1 VEAISVAGQQ
11 HGMVATDEHGTP
23 VRPAKLWN
31 DTETAPDVGWLIKKL
46 GGPEAWAEAVGSVPV
61 PALTITKLSWL
72 HRSEADAWARMRHVC
87 LPHDWLT
94 WKLTGRLV
102 TDRGDASGT
111 GYWSPIEERYRYDL
125 LEIVGADLDW
135 KEMLPTVLGPSELA
149 GEWTAGEG
157 RPKVACGTGDN
168 MAAALGTG
176 LGGRDLDVARH
187 LGNRVRRERSRRA
200 THGAVAGF
208 ADATG
213 KYLPLVCTLS
223 ATKVTGAVARLLGV
237 DDERLGVLALDAG
250 GRRWRDP
257 AALVRR

>member
-1 VEAISVAGQQ
+1 
-11 HGMVATDEHGTP
+11 M
-23 VRPAKLWN
+23 RPAKLWN

-72 HRSEADAWARMRHVC
+72 HRSEPDAWARMRHVC

-135 KEMLPTVLGPSELA
+135 KAMLPTVLGPSEPA
-149 GEWTAGEG
+149 GEWT
-157 RPKVACGTGDN
+157 
-168 MAAALGTG
+168 
-176 LGGRDLDVARH
+176 
-187 LGNRVRRERSRRA
+187 RR
-200 THGAVAGF
+200 
-208 ADATG
+208 
-213 KYLPLVCTLS
+213 
-223 ATKVTGAVARLLGV
+223 
-237 DDERLGVLALDAG
+237 
-250 GRRWRDP
+250 
-257 AALVRR
+257 